1 MIQSKLIPNGKFNNS
16 DAFQKPQISRYALMK
31 QFHSDIVVE
40 VRKPGTYKA
49 DGIITEEKKL
59 AVVVQTADCMPVLM
73 YDEKKVG
80 ALHIGW
86 RGLENRI
93 FSRSLKYFNL
103 SNLKVSI
110 GPHAQ
115 KCCYEVKEDLESNL
129 SLKPYCISKDKKIF
143 LNLSNA
149 IIDFCRMNNWPIE
162 VSEIC
167 TICNEK
173 YNSYRRD
180 QTNERQ
186 WSFAWI

>member
-40 VRKPGTYKA
+40 VRKPGTYNA

-129 SLKPYCISKDKKIF
+129 SLKPYCISKDKKI
-143 LNLSNA
+143 LSGDPQKIKKVHDTWKFSRDISSTSPNWLL
-149 IIDFCRMNNWPIE
+149 IDTK
-162 VSEIC
+162 V
-167 TICNEK
+167 
-173 YNSYRRD
+173 
-180 QTNERQ
+180 
-186 WSFAWI
+186 

>member
-1 MIQSKLIPNGKFNNS
+1 MIYSKLIPNGKFNNS
-16 DAFQKPQISRYALMK
+16 AAFQEPQTSNYALMK
-31 QFHSDIVVE
+31 QFHSDIVIE
-40 VRKPGTYKA
+40 VSKPAIYKA
-49 DGIITEEKKL
+49 DGIITEKKSL

-86 RGLENRI
+86 KGLENSI
-93 FSRSLKYFNL
+93 FSNSLKHFNL

-115 KCCYEVKEDLESNL
+115 KCCYEVKDDLESKL
-129 SLKPYCISKDKKIF
+129 SLKPYCIYKDKKIF
-143 LNLSNA
+143 LNLSKA
-149 IIDFCRMNNWPIE
+149 IIDFCIMNNWPIE

-167 TICNEK
+167 TICDEK
-173 YNSYRRD
+173 YNSYRRN
-180 QTNERQ
+180 QTIARQ

>member
-115 KCCYEVKEDLESNL
+115 KCL
-129 SLKPYCISKDKKIF
+129 SLIHI
-143 LNLSNA
+143 
-149 IIDFCRMNNWPIE
+149 
-162 VSEIC
+162 
-167 TICNEK
+167 
-173 YNSYRRD
+173 
-180 QTNERQ
+180 
-186 WSFAWI
+186 

>member
-40 VRKPGTYKA
+40 VSKPGTYKA
-49 DGIITEEKKL
+49 DGIITEEKRL

-143 LNLSNA
+143 LNLSKA
-149 IIDFCRMNNWPIE
+149 IIEFCRMNNWPIE

-167 TICNEK
+167 TICDEK

-180 QTNERQ
+180 QTNDRQ